1 MLRRLFS
8 RAGFAVFLFLQY
20 TANAQ
25 TSENTA
31 YGNNMLGIRISS
43 SAPVINHSITYKRF
57 FNPSWALEGL
67 FSFGDP
73 VGLGFLLERHRSTL
87 APGLAWF
94 WGAGAYV
101 GFGGGRQFG
110 AQGAVGIDYIL
121 SNLPINLSVD
131 WKPELNFI
139 KQFSFEPAALGV
151 SARYV
156 F

>member
-1 MLRRLFS
+1 MLRRLSFCLGM
-8 RAGFAVFLFLQY
+8 AAVLFLQY
-20 TANAQ
+20 SANAQ
-25 TSENTA
+25 TTESTSH
-31 YGNNMLGIRISS
+31 GNNLLGIRISTS
-43 SAPVINHSITYKRF
+43 STVINHSVTYKRF
-57 FNPSWALEGL
+57 FSPAWALEGL

-73 VGLGFLLERHRSTL
+73 VGLGFLLERHRSTV
-87 APGLAWF
+87 APGLSWF

-110 AQGAVGIDYIL
+110 AQGAAGIDYIL
-121 SNLPINLSVD
+121 PALPLNLSVD